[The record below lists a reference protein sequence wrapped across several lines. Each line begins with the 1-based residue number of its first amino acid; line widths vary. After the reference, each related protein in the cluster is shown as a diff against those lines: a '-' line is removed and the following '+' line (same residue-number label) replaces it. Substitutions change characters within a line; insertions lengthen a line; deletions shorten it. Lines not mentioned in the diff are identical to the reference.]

1 MTLTQFF
8 KKKFFRLAS
17 EGILGIVW
25 STYVS
30 MRWKCEFFCSNQS
43 FKLKS
48 YQAEN
53 SYCLWISRIS
63 FHLGDA
69 PLFQSKLWS
78 FIFFSTNQY
87 ITFIFLAELIVSSCY
102 ELSNNIGQKEELTK
116 IKSPAMPMP
125 ISILKRNLGKINTPW
140 IFKYCRKNVQPYL
153 LWMNFHIIVEN
164 A

>member
-1 MTLTQFF
+1 MYLWDENANSFAAI
-8 KKKFFRLAS
+8 RAL
-17 EGILGIVW
+17 
-25 STYVS
+25 
-30 MRWKCEFFCSNQS
+30 NQS
-43 FKLKS
+43 HTRQKI
-48 YQAEN
+48 AN
-53 SYCLWISRIS
+53 CLWISRIS

-69 PLFQSKLWS
+69 PLLQSKLWS

-87 ITFIFLAELIVSSCY
+87 IIFIFLAELIVSSCY

-153 LWMNFHIIVEN
+153 LWMNFHIIKEN